1 MTKNIFDRD
10 SNYTLQQFDK
20 RILSGIEFQSRYDQ
34 GNLFATLGVVYNLK
48 NKFCDNSFEI
58 FNYHEN
64 QGVSKKIPYCVN
76 GGNGSGYLKNTILPK
91 YSITANL
98 GLRFLDEKL
107 ELGSRWLYHSQVKDT
122 RAKSLRKAGITWASG
137 ETNRWNPVLVVDAY
151 INYRVNDN
159 FTIELVGTNLTD
171 RYYLDPITR
180 STMPAPGR
188 TIKLGMTARF

>member
-1 MTKNIFDRD
+1 MDHA
-10 SNYTLQQFDK
+10 
-20 RILSGIEFQSRYDQ
+20 G
-34 GNLFATLGVVYNLK
+34 
-48 NKFCDNSFEI
+48 
-58 FNYHEN
+58 
-64 QGVSKKIPYCVN
+64 
-76 GGNGSGYLKNTILPK
+76 
-91 YSITANL
+91 
-98 GLRFLDEKL
+98 
-107 ELGSRWLYHSQVKDT
+107 DT

-171 RYYLDPITR
+171 RYYLDPINR